1 MSEEKSIFER
11 NDFNNIYFYYFLPF
25 YNYVKKIEIGEKI
38 NQFNGVIIYKNY
50 NKYFNIENQ
59 YLLKRKYLYFNRKRN

>member
-50 NKYFNIENQ
+50 NNFFNIENQ